1 MNQIVYLY
9 KRVHWIFYTLLSL
22 VMAVVLL
29 MMVHYEWWWW
39 YIVVVDKFL
48 VLTAC
53 SRKPPLCTTILIPK
67 ICKKKYSRWR
77 KNHSK
82 KAFRFQKNANAS
94 RFRLSKITIICPCAN
109 KVHLH
114 IMIIHTY
121 YMSERTSGKFCES
134 TKYSHTCLST
144 FF

>member
-29 MMVHYEWWWW
+29 MMVHYGWWWW

-53 SRKPPLCTTILIPK
+53 SQNHRYVLQFWYLHK
-67 ICKKKYSRWR
+67 IGKKSIQDEEKIIQKRLSIFKRMR
-77 KNHSK
+77 MLLDLD
-82 KAFRFQKNANAS
+82 FQK
-94 RFRLSKITIICPCAN
+94 LLLC
-109 KVHLH
+109 VHVQTKCTCILWLY
-114 IMIIHTY
+114 T
-121 YMSERTSGKFCES
+121 YMSEWTWGKFCES